1 MRVEEGEMKPGT
13 EQRPDVA
20 SGPDQG
26 RPEEGHAPQLETERQ
41 AEWHVRDGGLFVLRL
56 DRATGEWSGEQRGL
70 DGAAGSNPLSAHE
83 VSLMARAH
91 DLRFRD
97 GTRAG

>member
-1 MRVEEGEMKPGT
+1 MKPGT

-20 SGPDQG
+20 GGLDKAQPG
-26 RPEEGHAPQLETERQ
+26 EGHLPQLETERQ
-41 AEWHVRDGGLFVLRL
+41 AEWHVKDGSLFVLRL
-56 DRATGEWSGEQRGL
+56 DRATSEWSGEQRGM
-70 DGAAGSNPLSAHE
+70 DGAASSNPLSPHE

-91 DLRFRD
+91 DLRFKD

>member
-1 MRVEEGEMKPGT
+1 MKPGT

-20 SGPDQG
+20 SGPDKAQPG
-26 RPEEGHAPQLETERQ
+26 EGHLPELETERQ
-41 AEWHVRDGGLFVLRL
+41 AEWHVKDGGLFVLRL
-56 DRATGEWSGEQRGL
+56 DRTTGEWSGEQRGP
-70 DGAAGSNPLSAHE
+70 DSAGSSNPLSPHE

-91 DLRFRD
+91 DLRFKD

>member
-1 MRVEEGEMKPGT
+1 MKSGT
-13 EQRPDVA
+13 ERRPDVGR
-20 SGPDQG
+20 GPDKAEPG
-26 RPEEGHAPQLETERQ
+26 EGHLPQLETERQ

-56 DRATGEWSGEQRGL
+56 DRTTGEWSGEQRGL
-70 DGAAGSNPLSAHE
+70 DGAASSNPLSPQEA
-83 VSLMARAH
+83 SLMARAH

>member
-1 MRVEEGEMKPGT
+1 MKPGT

-20 SGPDQG
+20 SGQDKAQLG
-26 RPEEGHAPQLETERQ
+26 EGHLPELETERQ
-41 AEWHVRDGGLFVLRL
+41 AEWHVKDGGLFVLRL
-56 DRATGEWSGEQRGL
+56 DRTTGEWSGEQRGM
-70 DGAAGSNPLSAHE
+70 DGAASSNPLSSHE

-91 DLRFRD
+91 DLRFKD